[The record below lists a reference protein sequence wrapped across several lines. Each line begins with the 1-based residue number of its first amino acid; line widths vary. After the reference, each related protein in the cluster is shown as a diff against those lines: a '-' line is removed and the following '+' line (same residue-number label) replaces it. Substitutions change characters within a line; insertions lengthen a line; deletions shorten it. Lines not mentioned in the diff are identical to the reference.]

1 MGRPPKTIEQKR
13 RLGNPGKRPLPE
25 PNSLPVLLS
34 ESYRPEP
41 LRNLAAAGRTF
52 WDRVWSHGFHWISD
66 SSDIELVQM
75 LCEHIDERQQLR
87 FKVLKDGDW
96 RERAALRSLDKQIV
110 EELSLLGF
118 SPTDRSRLGLAEVRV
133 ANELEEYRNR
143 KTNVVDA
150 TLVSE

>member
-1 MGRPPKTIEQKR
+1 
-13 RLGNPGKRPLPE
+13 
-25 PNSLPVLLS
+25 
-34 ESYRPEP
+34 
-41 LRNLAAAGRTF
+41 
-52 WDRVWSHGFHWISD
+52 
-66 SSDIELVQM
+66 M